1 MVARS
6 FEELYG
12 RTVTIDLCGTCQGFW
27 FDDTELLRLSPGA
40 TLELFR
46 TIAGSSSVAAGQP
59 GPHACPRC
67 RAKLA
72 SSSDLQHTTRFFFE
86 RCPSGHGRYMTFFQ
100 FLRAK
105 SFVRSLSETEIRHLK
120 DAVQQVNCSN
130 CGAPLD
136 IERSPACAHC
146 GTPASII
153 DPKQLEATVQKLDE
167 TDARR
172 KAGDPTLPIT
182 LAMERLRTERTFDA
196 MDPKAWAAMPVH
208 HGSRVDL
215 VRVGLGVLKKVLG

>member
-1 MVARS
+1 MVQRT

-12 RTVTIDLCGTCQGFW
+12 RTVAIDLCATCQGFW

-46 TIAGSSSVAAGQP
+46 TIAGSTPTAARQP

-67 RAKLA
+67 RARLA
-72 SSSDLQHTTRFFFE
+72 ASSDLQNTTRFFFE

-136 IERSPACAHC
+136 IDRSPACSHC
-146 GTPASII
+146 GTPVSII
-153 DPKQLEATVQKLDE
+153 DPRQLEATVQKLAE

-182 LAMERLRTERTFDA
+182 LAMERLRTERAFAA
-196 MDPKAWAAMPVH
+196 MDPQAWPMRATREGAP
-208 HGSRVDL
+208 VDL
-215 VRVGLGVLKKVLG
+215 VVLGLDVLKKVLG